1 MKKTAGVIVKI
12 LAGFILLILILLFTV
27 PVLFKEKIRT
37 EVEKAIAASI
47 KADVKFEDYS
57 IGFFKNF
64 PNLSFS
70 LTDLSVVGVDKFDN
84 DTLASIKSFSLVFDL
99 SSLFKKS
106 GYEVKSIIVDR
117 ADIKTIVL
125 KDGSANWDISRDT
138 STAAAPQNPE
148 GASSMKIL
156 LKKVSITNSSISYLD
171 AESDI
176 QAWLND
182 LDLNMKGDM
191 TSSETDMQILGRSG
205 EFTFSMEG
213 MKYLNNTVL
222 ETRTDMLANF
232 DSMKFTFRE
241 NYLSIND
248 MKLNFSGSVA
258 MPGADISTDIQFKT
272 AQTAFSSLL
281 SLIPAVYMK
290 DYKDLKTSGEFTLS
304 GTAKGIYS
312 DADST
317 IPDLALSISVKDG
330 VVSYPSLPEQ
340 IKDINI
346 KSNLFID
353 GRVMDK
359 STFDIDLFHFELA
372 GNPFDM
378 NLKLKTPVSDPDFNG
393 SMNGHIDLSALSK
406 ALPMDSIKLSGL
418 IDISVKMAGR
428 MSALDKQQY
437 ESFSASGKISIKD
450 MIVAMQGYPEV
461 KINRAGF
468 EFSPAYAALTDASIN
483 IGSKSDFTFSGRL
496 SNYIPYFL
504 RNQTIKGN
512 LSMHSRF
519 LDAEE
524 IMSEM
529 ATDTTAVKDTAALAV
544 MKVPENIDF
553 DFDAL
558 IDEFRYGKIDG
569 KEVKGH
575 VIVRNGILSLRETGM
590 NILNGTLSLNADY
603 DTRDTLKPVMK
614 ADMDVQNVD
623 IRDAFTAFNTVRKL
637 APAAKGIDGK
647 ISAKLGFQSLLGRDM
662 MPVVSSISGEGKL
675 KSDEITLV
683 ESETFDKMK
692 EILKLGDKYNNTFKD
707 INVSFRINDGRIYVS
722 PFDIRTGNLK
732 MNISGDQGI
741 DQTLNYLV
749 KTEMPRSDLG
759 SSVNSLID
767 NLAAQAAAFGI
778 NYKPA
783 EILKINLKVTGT
795 FAKPAVAPVF
805 GSSSNSSTAGKES
818 VTKEATKAAV
828 DLGKEKARAEA
839 EAEAARLVRE
849 AEDKGQLI
857 RDEAARTAE
866 SIKKEADTQARKLT
880 DDASKKSSLEKMAA
894 QKSAD
899 ALRKNADKKTAQ
911 LVKEADV
918 QASNL
923 VEEAKKQGEELVK
936 KIQ

>member
-1 MKKTAGVIVKI
+1 MKKTAGVILKI
-12 LAGFILLILILLFTV
+12 LAGFILLILVLLFTV

-37 EVEKAIAASI
+37 EVEKAIAGSL
-47 KADVKFEDYS
+47 KANVKFEDYS
-57 IGFFKNF
+57 IGFFRNF

-70 LTDLSVVGVDKFDN
+70 LSDLTVVGVEKFDN
-84 DTLASIKSFSLVFDL
+84 DTLAAIKSFSLVFDL

-117 ADIKTIVL
+117 ADIKTIVM
-125 KDGSANWDISRDT
+125 KDGSVNWDISRDT
-138 STAAAPQNPE
+138 STTAAPQNA
-148 GASSMKIL
+148 GGSSSMKIL
-156 LKKVSITNSSISYLD
+156 LKKVSIANSSISYID
-171 AESDI
+171 AESDM

-182 LDLNMKGDM
+182 LNLNMKGDM
-191 TSSETDMQILGRSG
+191 TSSETDLQILGRSG

-213 MKYLNNTVL
+213 MKYLNKTVL
-222 ETRTDMLANF
+222 ETKTDLLVNF

-248 MKLNFSGSVA
+248 MRLNFSGSVD
-258 MPGADISTDIQFKT
+258 MPGDDIATDIQFKT

-281 SLIPAVYMK
+281 SLIPAVYMN
-290 DYKDLKTSGEFTLS
+290 DYKDLKTNGEFTLS

-317 IPDLALSISVKDG
+317 IPDLALSISVNDG
-330 VVSYPSLPEQ
+330 LVSYPSLPEK
-340 IKDINI
+340 IKNINI

-378 NLKLKTPVSDPDFNG
+378 NIKLRTPVSDPDFNG

-406 ALPMDSIKLSGL
+406 ALPMDSIKLSGI

-428 MSALDKQQY
+428 MSALEKQQY
-437 ESFSASGKISIKD
+437 ENFSASGKMGIKD

-468 EFSPAYAALTDASIN
+468 EFSPAYAALTDASMN
-483 IGSKSDFTFSGRL
+483 IGSKSDFTLSGRL

-504 RNQTIKGN
+504 KDQTITGN
-512 LSMHSRF
+512 LSMRSRI
-519 LDAEE
+519 LDGDD
-524 IMSEM
+524 IMSKM
-529 ATDTTAVKDTAALAV
+529 ATDTTAVKDTTALAV
-544 MKVPENIDF
+544 IKVPGNIDF

-558 IDEFRYGKIDG
+558 IDEFRYGNIVGQKL
-569 KEVKGH
+569 KGH
-575 VIVRNGILSLRETGM
+575 VIVRNGILSLKETGM
-590 NILNGTLSLNADY
+590 NILNGTLSMNADY
-603 DTRDTLKPVMK
+603 DTRDTLKPMMK
-614 ADMDVQNVD
+614 ADMNLQNID
-623 IRDAFTAFNTVRKL
+623 IKDAFTAFNTVKKL

-647 ISAKLGFQSLLGRDM
+647 ISVKLDFQSLLGVDM
-662 MPVVSSISGEGKL
+662 MPVVSTISGEGKL

-707 INVSFRINDGRIYVS
+707 VNVSFRINDGRIYVS

-778 NYKPA
+778 SYKPA

-795 FAKPAVAPVF
+795 FSKPSVSPVF
-805 GSSSNSSTAGKES
+805 GNSANSPAAGKES
-818 VTKEATKAAV
+818 VTKEATKAAI
-828 DLGKEKARAEA
+828 DLGKEKARSEA
-839 EAEAARLVRE
+839 EAQAARLVRE
-849 AEDKGQLI
+849 AEDKGQLM
-857 RDEAARTAE
+857 RDEAAKTAE
-866 SIKKEADTQARKLT
+866 SIKKEADTQAKKLT
-880 DDASKKSSLEKMAA
+880 DDAANKSSLEKMAA
-894 QKSAD
+894 RQGAD
-899 ALRKNADKKTAQ
+899 ALRKNADKKAAQ

-918 QASNL
+918 QANKL
-923 VEEAKKQGEELVK
+923 VEEAKKQGEDLIK
-936 KIQ
+936 KIE